1 MLFNINYQL
10 CKTYPAFNPFQ
21 IDAYKY
27 HDVIMLYAETKRVTM
42 EEQKEINKAQG
53 NGKTIRKPA
62 NDSWF

>member
-1 MLFNINYQL
+1 
-10 CKTYPAFNPFQ
+10 
-21 IDAYKY
+21 
-27 HDVIMLYAETKRVTM
+27 MLYAETKRVTM